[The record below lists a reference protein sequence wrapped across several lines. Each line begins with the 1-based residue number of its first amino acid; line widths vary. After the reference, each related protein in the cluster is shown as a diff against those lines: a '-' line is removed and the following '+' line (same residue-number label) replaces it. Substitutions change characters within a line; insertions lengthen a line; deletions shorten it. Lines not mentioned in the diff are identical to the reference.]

1 MLLAFALWKN
11 ARDSKRAVWGIGLR
25 VFSAFDSRVLS
36 VRPVKTEL
44 YCRLL
49 VPLDA
54 PFHKVPNDTPAVKL
68 AAYTVRNG
76 RVPRSNNHLGVSVLF
91 SRASRGTRSRQ
102 RQFCLYP
109 GEPTAAGVNT
119 LKRRKS

>member
-11 ARDSKRAVWGIGLR
+11 ARDSKRAIWGIGFC

-36 VRPVKTEL
+36 VRPVKTEISHS
-44 YCRLL
+44 LL

-54 PFHKVPNDTPAVKL
+54 LLHKVPNDTPAVKL

-76 RVPRSNNHLGVSVLF
+76 RVPRSNNHLGVSVLLNG
-91 SRASRGTRSRQ
+91 ASRGTRSRQ

-109 GEPTAAGVNT
+109 GEPTAAGVQP
-119 LKRRKS
+119 